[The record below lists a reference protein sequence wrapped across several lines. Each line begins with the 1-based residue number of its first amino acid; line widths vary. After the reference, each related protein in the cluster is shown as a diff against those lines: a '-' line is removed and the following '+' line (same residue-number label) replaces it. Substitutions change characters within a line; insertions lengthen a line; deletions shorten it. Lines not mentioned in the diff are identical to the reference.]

1 MEAKQFKTLVRVVT
15 AVSTSL
21 LLAGCMSTSP
31 KQPLTPEQAAQAEQ
45 MRSAFIA
52 RLQAGTAQLQNTQA
66 IQQATSPAQLESPSL
81 STAQLTEQ
89 MQSITATGGA
99 AKFNVERDG
108 ILINDM
114 VYLDPEG
121 VVERAGWNVMTGNFT
136 YTLANFDGSRT
147 LKFYRAGSSEAPMI
161 IGTVYKNNQGYRIET
176 VDGQVMA
183 GSAFI
188 PTSNGVIVSRGSS
201 AFEYKI
207 GDTIKGVSIPR
218 GWSIAKFQK
227 GDVDSSGL
235 ILLERDKEA
244 KRKAAGFGNL
254 LSDFSEMGRSF
265 GLAEIFD
272 YALYDISSNQIVL
285 LNMSLNDKQIT
296 VLKNCVRQ
304 NDYLNKCSDSDSY
317 DSLYENDGR
326 RNRLHYFWS
335 LDWFNTPAGPM
346 AVYNSGTK

>member
-1 MEAKQFKTLVRVVT
+1 
-15 AVSTSL
+15 
-21 LLAGCMSTSP
+21 
-31 KQPLTPEQAAQAEQ
+31 
-45 MRSAFIA
+45 
-52 RLQAGTAQLQNTQA
+52 
-66 IQQATSPAQLESPSL
+66 
-81 STAQLTEQ
+81 
-89 MQSITATGGA
+89 
-99 AKFNVERDG
+99 
-108 ILINDM
+108 
-114 VYLDPEG
+114 
-121 VVERAGWNVMTGNFT
+121 
-136 YTLANFDGSRT
+136 
-147 LKFYRAGSSEAPMI
+147 
-161 IGTVYKNNQGYRIET
+161 VYKNNQGYRIET

-272 YALYDISSNQIVL
+272 YALYDISSNQSVL

-346 AVYNSGTK
+346 AVYNSGTKLLAVDVKGGKKITLFERTLGVNDFMLQQASSGKVSVDVQLGFSKESISDLADYIGTRSLEIENTKAI